1 MMGSRIWKH
10 TFWVAL
16 AERSVS
22 TAAQAA
28 ILALG
33 AGQLN
38 ALDADW
44 KTVGGFALGGGILAA
59 LKGLAVNASTQDG
72 PGLTLAERVNH

>member
-1 MMGSRIWKH
+1 MKIWTS
-10 TFWVAL
+10 TFWLAL

-38 ALDADW
+38 ALEADW
-44 KTVGGFALGGGILAA
+44 QTVGGFALGGAVLAA
-59 LKGLAVNASTQDG
+59 LKGLAVNAATEDG
-72 PGLTLAERVNH
+72 PGLTLAERVQH